1 MLRTFALGAPLA
13 LLLSGCMGATSQQL
27 RRRAA
32 FDLDCPAGQI
42 EIVEI
47 DKRTRG
53 VRGCGQRGT
62 YVSQCKPCANGY
74 VGCECTWI
82 LNTDGRRER
91 AGRAS
96 VSP

>member
-1 MLRTFALGAPLA
+1 MEL
-13 LLLSGCMGATSQQL
+13 
-27 RRRAA
+27 
-32 FDLDCPAGQI
+32 
-42 EIVEI
+42 

-96 VSP
+96 VTP

>member
-1 MLRTFALGAPLA
+1 MLRALALSAPLF
-13 LLLSGCMGATSQQL
+13 LWGCMGATNQQL
-27 RRRAA
+27 TRRAA
-32 FDLDCPAGQI
+32 FDLDCPESRI
-42 EIVEI
+42 EVVEI

-82 LNTDGRRER
+82 LNTDGRREQ

-96 VSP
+96 R

>member
-1 MLRTFALGAPLA
+1 MVRCLAMSA
-13 LLLSGCMGATSQQL
+13 LLLPVLLCGCMGATSQQL

-32 FDLDCPAGQI
+32 FDLECSEGQI
-42 EIVEI
+42 EIIEI

-62 YVSQCKPCANGY
+62 YVSQCRPCANGY

-82 LNTDGRRER
+82 LNTDGRRPG
-91 AGRAS
+91 A
-96 VSP
+96 